1 MPADVVNPAPAP
13 VKPYVVPAPA
23 PDAKPLPPAPAVK

>member
-1 MPADVVNPAPAP
+1 MPAGVANPAPAP

-23 PDAKPLPPAPAVK
+23 PDAKPLPPAPSIK